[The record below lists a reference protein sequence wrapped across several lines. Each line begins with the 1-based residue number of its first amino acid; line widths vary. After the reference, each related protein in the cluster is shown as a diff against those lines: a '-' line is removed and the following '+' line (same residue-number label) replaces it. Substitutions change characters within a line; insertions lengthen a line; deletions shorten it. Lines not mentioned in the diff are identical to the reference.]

1 MFLYAYHT
9 FSYHYCI
16 FFFLEIEVRQ
26 DMKLESD
33 MKLEKLESFLGRLN
47 GKG

>member
-9 FSYHYCI
+9 YLFPSV
-16 FFFLEIEVRQ
+16 EIEVSQ

-33 MKLEKLESFLGRLN
+33 KKLEKLESFLGRLN
-47 GKG
+47 GKGEYD